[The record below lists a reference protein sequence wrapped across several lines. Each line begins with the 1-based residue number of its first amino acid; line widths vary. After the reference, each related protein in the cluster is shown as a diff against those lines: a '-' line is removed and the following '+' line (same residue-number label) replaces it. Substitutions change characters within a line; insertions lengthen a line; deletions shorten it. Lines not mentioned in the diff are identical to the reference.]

1 MVAVCNDAAH
11 GLGKL
16 KPDFGVIEAIGFTL
30 NIGVNAELKI
40 PKSAE
45 VKFPT
50 FTGPVISRVQ

>member
-1 MVAVCNDAAH
+1 MTGPTDVWQPLLVR
-11 GLGKL
+11 
-16 KPDFGVIEAIGFTL
+16 
-30 NIGVNAELKI
+30 GVNAELKI